1 MNKDQPYLMNG
12 RDEMGQDKC
21 NRQNNSHPLELKME
35 PQLVDY
41 DTAQHMLPE
50 KWEMPRNGKLLYD
63 DEEVQQVLKL
73 LVYQLGVEKSLDTI
87 PRHLIEQYLSNSR
100 SHSKPVERVE
110 VAVEDVANFEDASDF
125 FNEVLA
131 VAEKKI
137 SKPSFETW
145 LAHLT
150 AYKEKDTDTL
160 IVVAKNE
167 FQRDWVEVRYC
178 SFIKEIV
185 EELTGRNYSL
195 KFVTNP

>member
-1 MNKDQPYLMNG
+1 MNKDQPFVMNG
-12 RDEMGQDKC
+12 RDEIDQDEC
-21 NRQNNSHPLELKME
+21 NKQENSHLLALKWE

-41 DTAQHMLPE
+41 DTAQRMLPE

-73 LVYQLGVEKSLDTI
+73 LVYQLGVEKSLDII
-87 PRHLIEQYLSNSR
+87 PRHLIEQYLSTSR
-100 SHSKPVERVE
+100 SHSKPVERVGE
-110 VAVEDVANFEDASDF
+110 GHVEDASDF

-160 IVVAKNE
+160 VVVAKNE

-178 SFIKEIV
+178 TIIKEIV
-185 EELTGRNYSL
+185 EELTGRNYTL

>member
-1 MNKDQPYLMNG
+1 MNKDQSYLMNG
-12 RDEMGQDKC
+12 REEIAQDEC
-21 NRQNNSHPLELKME
+21 NKQKNIHPLELKLE

-41 DTAQHMLPE
+41 DTAQSILPE

-63 DEEVQQVLKL
+63 DAEVQQVLKL

-100 SHSKPVERVE
+100 STSQPDEKVE

-150 AYKEKDTDTL
+150 AYKEKDTDTWV
-160 IVVAKNE
+160 VVAKNE
-167 FQRDWVEVRYC
+167 FQRDWVEVRYS

-185 EELTGRNYSL
+185 KELTGRNYSL